1 MAKLNYTINEVARK
15 FNLSAHALRYY
26 DKEGL
31 LPFIGRDKSGNRIF
45 TDSDLDWVTMICCL
59 KDTGMPIK
67 EIKTYSHWCQMG
79 KETVDER
86 KKMLAVHR
94 LAVEKQINQLRSHLK
109 IIDNK
114 VAMYDDPE
122 YIQILELRLERRNEK

>member
-1 MAKLNYTINEVARK
+1 MKYTINEVARK
-15 FNLSAHALRYY
+15 FNLSAHTLRYY

-31 LPFIGRDKSGNRIF
+31 LPFIGRDKSGNRMF

-67 EIKTYSHWCQMG
+67 EIKTYSQWCQKG

-86 KKMLAVHR
+86 KKMLAAHR
-94 LAVEKQINQLRSHLK
+94 LAVEKQIDQLRSHLK

-122 YIQILELRLERRNEK
+122 YIQMLELRLERRNAK